1 MSDKYWKDMDV
12 KTTSVIH
19 LNLSDEIIHIILEAH
34 LAGEIRKK
42 LKDLYM
48 KKNLMNKVYLKMKM
62 KIYSLY
68 MKGNSDLL
76 KHLNVFNMLNTQ
88 LSNFRVMLKE
98 EDKATLLLASLPTSF
113 DHFATTLM

>member
-1 MSDKYWKDMDV
+1 MEKDGCEDNQCN
-12 KTTSVIH
+12 

-34 LAGEIRKK
+34 LAEEIWKK

-48 KKNLMNKVYLKMKM
+48 RKNLMNRVYLKM

-76 KHLNVFNMLNTQ
+76 KHLNVFKMLNTQ